1 MLISSERILRLDCVA
16 HVWLAAHPMAALL
29 GPAGCFQRWVP
40 PPQEAACSESRPR
53 HLKETQKL
61 VQQGQTWGGVCVCG
75 GVFAGFQ
82 GVFGYYVFTAMLCNN
97 NSP

>member
-29 GPAGCFQRWVP
+29 GPEGCFQHWV

-53 HLKETQKL
+53 HLKETEKL
-61 VQQGQTWGGVCVCG
+61 VQQGQTWRGGGGVV
-75 GVFAGFQ
+75 GFQ